1 MDSDE
6 LQNSKLINY
15 NLEVY
20 VIEYYI
26 KYKNPIYP
34 RDYLGI
40 NPNNLCL
47 FSGFQ
52 YDYCWIYNGRKT
64 NDGKIHDK
72 HQYGYIN
79 SICTLSEQIVFP
91 VSIPQKGS

>member
-52 YDYCWIYNGRKT
+52 YDYC
-64 NDGKIHDK
+64 
-72 HQYGYIN
+72 
-79 SICTLSEQIVFP
+79 
-91 VSIPQKGS
+91 